1 MQTLN
6 FLFLDVAKKRV
17 HFDISLNII
26 ALVFTIVI
34 DIMILFIIYLLKT
47 IDGVLGIFKLST
59 FTIYMY
65 LLI

>member
-6 FLFLDVAKKRV
+6 FLFLDVAKTRV
-17 HFDISLNII
+17 HFDFSLNII
-26 ALVFTIVI
+26 ALVFTTVI

-59 FTIYMY
+59 FTIDMY